1 MLCTSPSPALEAWG
15 CFAAEQQ
22 EWKVAV
28 SRRLI
33 CGTAVVAETAVVVGR
48 TVVVV
53 VVADVV
59 LGLAYGLGQGEVA
72 VAVAGAV
79 R

>member
-28 SRRLI
+28 RRMLI
-33 CGTAVVAETAVVVGR
+33 RGTAVVAETAVVVVR
-48 TVVVV
+48 TVVVHG
-53 VVADVV
+53 VADVV
-59 LGLAYGLGQGEVA
+59 LAYSLGKGEVA